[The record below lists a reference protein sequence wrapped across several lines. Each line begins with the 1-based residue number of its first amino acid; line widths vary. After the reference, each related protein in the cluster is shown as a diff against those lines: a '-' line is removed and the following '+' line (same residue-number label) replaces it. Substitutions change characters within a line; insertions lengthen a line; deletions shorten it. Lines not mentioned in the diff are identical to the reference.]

1 MNADK
6 APSFDEMVRER
17 KGVTL
22 GEAKQYAAA
31 LPAEKR
37 RTACGCYTCSAPACA
52 ACCFPTCLVNF
63 CGGCLMYNPFMCAC
77 PDSGTPGAW
86 TCTDMKGIT
95 KPHPNPALSCT
106 LTTRTLI
113 VTCALALALACT
125 LARALTLTLT
135 RKASPTSSCPW
146 TRTGRW
152 GAGAAG
158 RSRTRK
164 RPAATSASGAEPRS
178 SGAQQ
183 RSSRHAGR
191 RRVPIPPNQIPPRCT
206 MAGGRATRR
215 AWQSRACA

>member
-1 MNADK
+1 MMNADK
-6 APSFDEMVRER
+6 APSFDEMVREC

-95 KPHPNPALSCT
+95 YFLVPVDEKGSLGCWSGWEVKDSQ
-106 LTTRTLI
+106 TTG
-113 VTCALALALACT
+113 CYF
-125 LARALTLTLT
+125 
-135 RKASPTSSCPW
+135 S
-146 TRTGRW
+146 
-152 GAGAAG
+152 
-158 RSRTRK
+158 K
-164 RPAATSASGAEPRS
+164 R
-178 SGAQQ
+178 
-183 RSSRHAGR
+183 
-191 RRVPIPPNQIPPRCT
+191 C
-206 MAGGRATRR
+206 
-215 AWQSRACA
+215 

>member
-17 KGVTL
+17 KAVTL

-52 ACCFPTCLVNF
+52 ACCFPTCFVNF

-95 KPHPNPALSCT
+95 KPHPNPTCP
-106 LTTRTLI
+106 LT
-113 VTCALALALACT
+113 VTCALALALTCT
-125 LARALTLTLT
+125 LARALTLTLAW
-135 RKASPTSSCPW
+135 KASPTSSCPW
-146 TRTGRW
+146 TRRGRW

-164 RPAATSASGAEPRS
+164 KPAATSASGAEPRP

-191 RRVPIPPNQIPPRCT
+191 RCLSHPTRSHRVARWLVAEPH
-206 MAGGRATRR
+206 AGSGRVGHAHRF
-215 AWQSRACA
+215 